1 MGLVKPV
8 KAITLLAKH
17 MRVFG
22 VTWTQLMRSEKRHED
37 KKKLSKFFRLTLIY
51 FLSIIIF
58 FNSRL
63 VCFHFP
69 VL

>member
-22 VTWTQLMRSEKRHED
+22 VTWTQLLRSEKRHED
-37 KKKLSKFFRLTLIY
+37 KKKLSKLINVNNN
-51 FLSIIIF
+51 FL
-58 FNSRL
+58 
-63 VCFHFP
+63 
-69 VL
+69 